1 MSYEIV
7 PIRVDL
13 DETKDVAVHTATTVE
28 GASYFSVYFTNVAG
42 EQDWVAD
49 LVSYD
54 DAMLFI
60 NAKEH

>member
-28 GASYFSVYFTNVAG
+28 DASYFSVYFTNVAG

-49 LVSYD
+49 FISYD
-54 DAMLFI
+54 DALMFTAL
-60 NAKEH
+60 KES